1 MCKEIDCSH
10 DSRTLLEYVN
20 QVVIQGGYTNLV
32 IEYFFFSEIDN
43 PDAKPNEHFSYSG
56 PAAQFEETMKQHAF
70 IFQYRMNLE
79 VQRVV
84 IDPEKDQCYMEIWV

>member
-1 MCKEIDCSH
+1 MSKEIDCSR
-10 DSRTLLEYVN
+10 DDRTLLEYVN
-20 QVVIQGGYTNLV
+20 QAVIQSGIKNLV
-32 IEYFFFSEIDN
+32 IDYFFFQEIDD
-43 PDAKPNEHFSYSG
+43 PDPEPNEHFSYSG
-56 PAAQFEETMKQHAF
+56 SATQFEENMKQYAF